1 MIQLM
6 VQTIRNPLV
15 TWEQLRQL
23 RLTVTEA
30 WMLVI
35 ITSALAAILAW
46 IGTLLLPASA
56 EVGGALGALSR
67 SPISMAGVQLGAATL
82 AAFLMAEVGR
92 IFGGKGRF
100 AEALLAVGWIEA
112 IMIVL
117 QAFQLVLTV
126 ILPPLGAL
134 VGLATVVIAAYLV
147 VAMTMAVHGF
157 RNPLFVV
164 LGIIATVMLVSFLM
178 TMVAAS
184 LGLMPEVPR

>member
-126 ILPPLGAL
+126 ILPPLGVL